1 MTSQGSDGHDD
12 GDGQVDRDAP
22 RIRSG
27 SPAQDLEE
35 LVVQDLVGDRPPER
49 RMQC

>member
-12 GDGQVDRDAP
+12 GDGRVDRDAP
-22 RIRSG
+22 RIWIG
-27 SPAQDLEE
+27 PQDLEE